1 MRDTFRFKNNYKYW
15 HDRWDNIDVDESMV
29 NSNIYPL
36 KNAISLIGN
45 DRKEEILEA
54 GCGNGRLLRYY
65 HEKKFK
71 ITGIDFIK
79 ISIEKILKAD
89 NTISAFHASIFEM
102 PFKNDK
108 FMYVLAFGLYHNF
121 QNNALD
127 ALNETNRVMM
137 KDGLICASFRAD
149 NFQNRAIDLLYNL
162 NYKGDKSNQYFHKRN
177 FSKKDLIRLFEKS
190 NFSIIK
196 IEPTVNVSFLFKLKY
211 FRGKAFDEKKGRKSG
226 YKLSLLGKV
235 VHRILMNFPNQYC
248 NLYVVYAKKN

>member
-1 MRDTFRFKNNYKYW
+1 MRDTFRFKNNYDYW
-15 HDRWDNIDVDESMV
+15 YDRWYNIDVDESMV

-54 GCGNGRLLRYY
+54 GCGNGRLLRYF

-89 NTISAFHASIFEM
+89 NTISAFHASIFDT
-102 PFKNDK
+102 PFKNERFK
-108 FMYVLAFGLYHNF
+108 YVLAFGLYHNF
-121 QNNALD
+121 QNNTLN
-127 ALNETNRVMM
+127 ALNETNRIMM
-137 KDGLICASFRAD
+137 KNGLICASFRAD
-149 NFQNRAIDLLYNL
+149 NFQNRVIDILYNF
-162 NYKGDKSNQYFHKRN
+162 NYRGDKSNQYFHKRN
-177 FSKKDLIRLFEKS
+177 FSKKDLIRIFEKS
-190 NFSIIK
+190 KFSIIK

-211 FRGKAFDEKKGRKSG
+211 FRGKVFDEINGRKSG

-235 VHRILMNFPNQYC
+235 FHKAFMNFPNQYC